1 MNLIPSIAIAA
12 LGLLAC
18 ANGGDNTASTDS
30 PKTTTVN
37 ATTADGWVS
46 LFDGKSLKGW
56 HAYGNKT
63 NPIPWKVVDGTIA
76 WDPTVKRVPGDKLS
90 ADLVSDGS
98 YGNFDFKYEWK
109 ISKNGNSGL
118 IFWAQEDS
126 TKFKQ
131 TYHTGPEMQ
140 VLDNDGH
147 ADGKINKHRAGNLY
161 DLIAGT
167 EGVVKPVGEW
177 NQAEIISDHG
187 KLSFILNGVTVLSTR
202 YDDANWKEMIAG
214 SKFKQWPA
222 FGTVFN
228 GHFALQD
235 HGNDVWYRNIMVK
248 NL

>member
-1 MNLIPSIAIAA
+1 MKLIFSLAV
-12 LGLLAC
+12 LGSLAC
-18 ANGGDNTASTDS
+18 SNNSSTHTTGDSTATA
-30 PKTTTVN
+30 PTETVQN
-37 ATTADGWVS
+37 GWVS

-56 HAYGNKT
+56 HLYGNKT
-63 NPIPWKVVDGTIA
+63 APSVWKVVDGAITY
-76 WDPTVKRVPGDKLS
+76 DSSVKRLRGDKIS
-90 ADLVSDGS
+90 NDLVSDGS
-98 YGNFDFKYEWK
+98 YGNFHFKYDWK

-118 IFWAQEDS
+118 IFWVQEDS

-147 ADGKINKHRAGNLY
+147 PDGKINKHRAGNLY

-187 KLSFILNGVTVLSTR
+187 KLVFILNGVTVLSTR
-202 YDDANWKEMIAG
+202 FDDENWKQMIAG

-248 NL
+248 SL